1 MTDTG
6 AEGIQPLFY
15 FEGAM
20 KITDSVIKVKGI
32 GQKSAK
38 LYEKLDIR
46 TVGDLL
52 CHFPRGYERY
62 DMPVLV
68 SQTEDGTVRTVEG
81 ILTAAAKP
89 VAAGSRRMIVAR
101 IRDISG
107 EMDLRWFNSPFVLKQ
122 LPLGRKLLFRGKI
135 SRKGRSVS
143 MVQPEIYTEEAYR
156 ARMRSLR
163 PVYSLT
169 AGLSHN
175 AIAKAVS
182 EALAVTEIP
191 DSMPQSIRRKR
202 GFLKLEDAYRAIHC
216 PEDESV
222 TKEAIKRLSYDEF
235 TRFLLSM
242 RHLKAG
248 ILREP
253 NSFLMEKH
261 TVADGILA
269 ALPYELTAAQKR
281 VLAEIIKDLCGA
293 YPMQRL
299 LQGDV
304 GSGKTVIALLA
315 LAICAEEGFSGC
327 LMAPTEVL
335 ARQHFAFFTKML
347 APFGIGVA
355 LLVGSQ
361 TKTERKRMEEGIVSG
376 EFPIVIGTHALFQDS
391 VEFPKLGLVIVDE
404 QHRFGVKQREQLMR
418 KGEMPHL
425 LIMSATPIPRTLAM
439 MLYGDM
445 DISLLDEQPAER
457 LPVKTCV
464 VDRSYRP
471 TAYRFIKEHAAK
483 GEQTYVICPLIEESE
498 DSEGENVTD
507 YARKLREEFGDEIT
521 VGTLHGQ
528 MSGKDK
534 NAILSD
540 FAEGKISVL
549 VSTTVVEVGINVP
562 NATTIMVENAERFGL
577 SALHQLRGRVGRG
590 AKQSYCILMQGNESE
605 ETKER
610 LSVLLRAR
618 NGFAIAEEDLKL
630 RGPGDFFGIRQSGDM
645 DFAVADIIRDAD
657 MLAAAKE
664 DTALLS
670 DEEAEERFHL
680 LVAERDS
687 LVVY

>member
-20 KITDSVIKVKGI
+20 KISDSVIKVKGI

-315 LAICAEEGFSGC
+315 LAMCAEEGFSGC

>member
-1 MTDTG
+1 
-6 AEGIQPLFY
+6 
-15 FEGAM
+15 M

>member
-135 SRKGRSVS
+135 SQKGRSVS

-222 TKEAIKRLSYDEF
+222 TKEAIKRLSYV
-235 TRFLLSM
+235 
-242 RHLKAG
+242 H
-248 ILREP
+248 
-253 NSFLMEKH
+253 
-261 TVADGILA
+261 A
-269 ALPYELTAAQKR
+269 ALKSRNP
-281 VLAEIIKDLCGA
+281 
-293 YPMQRL
+293 QR
-299 LQGDV
+299 
-304 GSGKTVIALLA
+304 A
-315 LAICAEEGFSGC
+315 
-327 LMAPTEVL
+327 
-335 ARQHFAFFTKML
+335 
-347 APFGIGVA
+347 
-355 LLVGSQ
+355 
-361 TKTERKRMEEGIVSG
+361 
-376 EFPIVIGTHALFQDS
+376 
-391 VEFPKLGLVIVDE
+391 
-404 QHRFGVKQREQLMR
+404 EQLSDGKAHGCR
-418 KGEMPHL
+418 RHSC
-425 LIMSATPIPRTLAM
+425 SA
-439 MLYGDM
+439 
-445 DISLLDEQPAER
+445 
-457 LPVKTCV
+457 
-464 VDRSYRP
+464 
-471 TAYRFIKEHAAK
+471 
-483 GEQTYVICPLIEESE
+483 
-498 DSEGENVTD
+498 
-507 YARKLREEFGDEIT
+507 
-521 VGTLHGQ
+521 
-528 MSGKDK
+528 
-534 NAILSD
+534 
-540 FAEGKISVL
+540 SV
-549 VSTTVVEVGINVP
+549 
-562 NATTIMVENAERFGL
+562 
-577 SALHQLRGRVGRG
+577 
-590 AKQSYCILMQGNESE
+590 
-605 ETKER
+605 
-610 LSVLLRAR
+610 
-618 NGFAIAEEDLKL
+618 
-630 RGPGDFFGIRQSGDM
+630 
-645 DFAVADIIRDAD
+645 
-657 MLAAAKE
+657 
-664 DTALLS
+664 
-670 DEEAEERFHL
+670 
-680 LVAERDS
+680 
-687 LVVY
+687 

>member
-1 MTDTG
+1 
-6 AEGIQPLFY
+6 
-15 FEGAM
+15 M

-62 DMPVLV
+62 EAPVLV
-68 SQTEDGTVRTVEG
+68 SQTEDGSVRTVEG
-81 ILTAAAKP
+81 VLTTAAKP
-89 VAAGSRRMIVAR
+89 VAVGQKRMVVAR

-156 ARMRSLR
+156 TRMRSLR

-169 AGLSHN
+169 SGLSRN
-175 AIAKAVS
+175 AIAKAVA
-182 EALAVTEIP
+182 EALAVTDIP
-191 DSMPQSIRRKR
+191 DSMPQSIRKKR
-202 GFLKLEDAYRAIHC
+202 GFMKLEDAYRAIHC
-216 PEDESV
+216 PEDEAV
-222 TKEAIKRLSYDEF
+222 TKEAVKRLSYDEF

-253 NSFLMEKH
+253 NSFILEKH

-281 VLAEIIKDLCGA
+281 VLAEITKDLSGPF
-293 YPMQRL
+293 PMQRL

-315 LAICAEEGFSGC
+315 LSMCAEEGFSGC
-327 LMAPTEVL
+327 IMAPTEVL

-347 APFGIGVA
+347 APFGIGVG

-361 TKTERKRMEEGIVSG
+361 PKSERKRMEEGIRNG
-376 EFPIVIGTHALFQDS
+376 EFPVVIGTHALFQDG

-404 QHRFGVKQREQLMR
+404 QHRFGVKQREMLMR

-507 YARKLREEFGDEIT
+507 YAQRLREEFGGEIT

-534 NAILSD
+534 NAVLSD

-610 LSVLLRAR
+610 LSVLLKAR
-618 NGFAIAEEDLKL
+618 NGFAIAEEDLRL

-657 MLAAAKE
+657 MLSAAKE

>member
-1 MTDTG
+1 
-6 AEGIQPLFY
+6 
-15 FEGAM
+15 M

-62 DMPVLV
+62 EAPVLV
-68 SQTEDGTVRTVEG
+68 SQTEDGSVRTVEG
-81 ILTAAAKP
+81 VLTTAAKP
-89 VAAGSRRMIVAR
+89 VAVGQKRMVVAR

-156 ARMRSLR
+156 TRMRSLR

-169 AGLSHN
+169 SGLSRN
-175 AIAKAVS
+175 AIAKAVA
-182 EALAVTEIP
+182 EALAVTDIP
-191 DSMPQSIRRKR
+191 DSMPQSIRKKR
-202 GFLKLEDAYRAIHC
+202 GFMKIEDAYRAIHC
-216 PEDESV
+216 PEDEAV
-222 TKEAIKRLSYDEF
+222 TKEAVKRLSYDEF

-253 NSFLMEKH
+253 NSFILEKH

-281 VLAEIIKDLCGA
+281 VLAEITKDLSGPF
-293 YPMQRL
+293 PMQRL

-315 LAICAEEGFSGC
+315 LSMCAEEGFSGC
-327 LMAPTEVL
+327 IMAPTEVL

-347 APFGIGVA
+347 VPFGIGVG

-361 TKTERKRMEEGIVSG
+361 PKSERKRMEEGIRNG
-376 EFPIVIGTHALFQDS
+376 EFPVVIGTHALFQDG

-404 QHRFGVKQREQLMR
+404 QHRFGVKQREMLMR

-507 YARKLREEFGDEIT
+507 YAQRLREEFGGEIT

-534 NAILSD
+534 NAVLSD

-610 LSVLLRAR
+610 LSVLLKAR
-618 NGFAIAEEDLKL
+618 NGFAIAEEDLRL

-657 MLAAAKE
+657 MLSAAKE

>member
-1 MTDTG
+1 
-6 AEGIQPLFY
+6 
-15 FEGAM
+15 
-20 KITDSVIKVKGI
+20 
-32 GQKSAK
+32 
-38 LYEKLDIR
+38 
-46 TVGDLL
+46 
-52 CHFPRGYERY
+52 
-62 DMPVLV
+62 
-68 SQTEDGTVRTVEG
+68 
-81 ILTAAAKP
+81 
-89 VAAGSRRMIVAR
+89 
-101 IRDISG
+101 
-107 EMDLRWFNSPFVLKQ
+107 
-122 LPLGRKLLFRGKI
+122 
-135 SRKGRSVS
+135 

-156 ARMRSLR
+156 TRMRSLR

-182 EALAVTEIP
+182 EALSVTEVP
-191 DSMPQSIRRKR
+191 DSMPQAIRKKR
-202 GFLKLEDAYRAIHC
+202 GFMKLEDAYRAIHC
-216 PEDESV
+216 PEDEAV
-222 TKEAIKRLSYDEF
+222 TKEAVKRLSYDEF

-261 TVADGILA
+261 TCADGILQS
-269 ALPYELTAAQKR
+269 LPYELTAAQKR
-281 VLAEIIKDLCGA
+281 VLAEITKDLCGP

-315 LAICAEEGFSGC
+315 LSMCAEEGFSGC

-347 APFGIGVA
+347 EPFHIGVA

-361 TKTERKRMEEGIVSG
+361 SKTERKRMEEGIRSG
-376 EFPIVIGTHALFQDS
+376 EYPIVIGTHALFQDS

-404 QHRFGVKQREQLMR
+404 QHRFGVKQREMLMR

-471 TAYRFIKEHAAK
+471 TAYRFIREHAEK

-507 YARKLREEFGDEIT
+507 YARKLREEFGGEIT
-521 VGTLHGQ
+521 VRTLHGQ
-528 MSGKDK
+528 MNGKDK
-534 NAILSD
+534 NKVLSD
-540 FAEGKISVL
+540 FAEGKTSVL

-562 NATTIMVENAERFGL
+562 NATVIMVENAERFGL

-610 LSVLLRAR
+610 LSVLLKAK
-618 NGFAIAEEDLKL
+618 NGFAIAEEDLRL

-645 DFAVADIIRDAD
+645 DFAIADIIRDAD
-657 MLAAAKE
+657 MLSAAKE

-670 DEEAEERFHL
+670 DAEAEERFHL

>member
-1 MTDTG
+1 
-6 AEGIQPLFY
+6 
-15 FEGAM
+15 M

-62 DMPVLV
+62 EAPVLV
-68 SQTEDGTVRTVEG
+68 SQTEDGSVRTVEG
-81 ILTAAAKP
+81 VLTAAAKP
-89 VAAGSRRMIVAR
+89 VAVGQKRMVVAR

-156 ARMRSLR
+156 TRMRSLR

-169 AGLSHN
+169 SGLSRN
-175 AIAKAVS
+175 AIAKAVA
-182 EALAVTEIP
+182 EALAVTDIP
-191 DSMPQSIRRKR
+191 DSMPQAIRKKR
-202 GFLKLEDAYRAIHC
+202 GFMKLEDAYRAIHC
-216 PEDESV
+216 PEDEAV
-222 TKEAIKRLSYDEF
+222 TKEAVKRLSYDEF

-253 NSFLMEKH
+253 NSFILEKH

-281 VLAEIIKDLCGA
+281 VLAEITKDLSGPF
-293 YPMQRL
+293 PMQRL

-315 LAICAEEGFSGC
+315 LSMCAEEGFSGC
-327 LMAPTEVL
+327 IMAPTEVL

-347 APFGIGVA
+347 APFGIGVG

-361 TKTERKRMEEGIVSG
+361 PKAERKRMEEGIRSG
-376 EFPIVIGTHALFQDS
+376 EFPVVIGTHALFQDG

-404 QHRFGVKQREQLMR
+404 QHRFGVKQREMLMR

-445 DISLLDEQPAER
+445 DISLLDEQPVER

-507 YARKLREEFGDEIT
+507 YARKLREEFGDGIT

-534 NAILSD
+534 NAVLSD

-610 LSVLLRAR
+610 LSVLLKAR
-618 NGFAIAEEDLKL
+618 NGFAIAEEDLRL

-657 MLAAAKE
+657 MLSAAKE

>member
-1 MTDTG
+1 
-6 AEGIQPLFY
+6 
-15 FEGAM
+15 M
-20 KITDSVIKVKGI
+20 KISDSVIKVKGI

-315 LAICAEEGFSGC
+315 LAMCAEEGFSGC

-361 TKTERKRMEEGIVSG
+361 TKTERKRMEEGIVAG

-540 FAEGKISVL
+540 IAEGKISVL

>member
-1 MTDTG
+1 
-6 AEGIQPLFY
+6 
-15 FEGAM
+15 M

-143 MVQPEIYTEEAYR
+143 MVQPEIYTEDAYR

-315 LAICAEEGFSGC
+315 LAMCAEEGISGC

-376 EFPIVIGTHALFQDS
+376 EYPIVIGTHALFQDS

-528 MSGKDK
+528 MNGKDK

-562 NATTIMVENAERFGL
+562 NATIIMVENAERFGL

>member
-1 MTDTG
+1 
-6 AEGIQPLFY
+6 
-15 FEGAM
+15 M

-62 DMPVLV
+62 EAPILV
-68 SQTEDGTVRTVEG
+68 SQTEDGSVRTVEG
-81 ILTAAAKP
+81 VLTAAAKP
-89 VAAGSRRMIVAR
+89 VAVGQKRMVVAR

-156 ARMRSLR
+156 TRMRSLR

-169 AGLSHN
+169 SGLSRN
-175 AIAKAVS
+175 AIAKAVA
-182 EALAVTEIP
+182 EALAVTDIP
-191 DSMPQSIRRKR
+191 DSMPQAIRKKR
-202 GFLKLEDAYRAIHC
+202 GFMKLEDAYRAIHC
-216 PEDESV
+216 PEDEAV
-222 TKEAIKRLSYDEF
+222 TKEAVKRLSYDEF

-253 NSFLMEKH
+253 NSFILEKH

-281 VLAEIIKDLCGA
+281 VLAEITKDLSGPF
-293 YPMQRL
+293 PMQRL

-315 LAICAEEGFSGC
+315 LSMCAEEEFSGC
-327 LMAPTEVL
+327 IMAPTEVL

-347 APFGIGVA
+347 APFGIGVG

-361 TKTERKRMEEGIVSG
+361 PKAERKRMEEGIRSG
-376 EFPIVIGTHALFQDS
+376 EFPVVIGTHALFQDG

-404 QHRFGVKQREQLMR
+404 QHRFGVKQREMLMR

-445 DISLLDEQPAER
+445 DISLLDEQPSER

-507 YARKLREEFGDEIT
+507 YARKLREEFGSEIT

-534 NAILSD
+534 NAVLSD

-610 LSVLLRAR
+610 LSVLLKAR
-618 NGFAIAEEDLKL
+618 NGFAIAEEDLRL

-657 MLAAAKE
+657 MLSAAKE

>member
-1 MTDTG
+1 
-6 AEGIQPLFY
+6 
-15 FEGAM
+15 
-20 KITDSVIKVKGI
+20 
-32 GQKSAK
+32 
-38 LYEKLDIR
+38 
-46 TVGDLL
+46 
-52 CHFPRGYERY
+52 
-62 DMPVLV
+62 
-68 SQTEDGTVRTVEG
+68 
-81 ILTAAAKP
+81 
-89 VAAGSRRMIVAR
+89 
-101 IRDISG
+101 
-107 EMDLRWFNSPFVLKQ
+107 
-122 LPLGRKLLFRGKI
+122 
-135 SRKGRSVS
+135 
-143 MVQPEIYTEEAYR
+143 
-156 ARMRSLR
+156 
-163 PVYSLT
+163 
-169 AGLSHN
+169 
-175 AIAKAVS
+175 
-182 EALAVTEIP
+182 
-191 DSMPQSIRRKR
+191 
-202 GFLKLEDAYRAIHC
+202 
-216 PEDESV
+216 
-222 TKEAIKRLSYDEF
+222 
-235 TRFLLSM
+235 
-242 RHLKAG
+242 
-248 ILREP
+248 
-253 NSFLMEKH
+253 MEKH

>member
-1 MTDTG
+1 
-6 AEGIQPLFY
+6 
-15 FEGAM
+15 M
-20 KITDSVIKVKGI
+20 KLSDSVIKVKGI
-32 GQKSAK
+32 GQKSAA
-38 LYEKLDIR
+38 LYEKLGIR

-62 DMPVLV
+62 DKPVPV

-81 ILTAAAKP
+81 VLTAAAKP
-89 VAAGSRRMIVAR
+89 VAVNQRRMVVAR

-122 LPLGRKLLFRGKI
+122 LPLGRKLLFRGKV

-156 ARMRSLR
+156 TRMRSLR

-175 AIAKAVS
+175 AVAKAVS
-182 EALAVTEIP
+182 EALSVTEVP
-191 DSMPQSIRRKR
+191 DSMPQAIRKKR
-202 GFLKLEDAYRAIHC
+202 GFMKLEDAYRAIHC
-216 PEDESV
+216 PEDEAV
-222 TKEAIKRLSYDEF
+222 TKEAVKRLSYDEF

-261 TVADGILA
+261 TCADGILQS
-269 ALPYELTAAQKR
+269 LPYELTAAQKR
-281 VLAEIIKDLCGA
+281 VLAEIMKDLCGP

-315 LAICAEEGFSGC
+315 LSMCAEEGFSGC

-347 APFGIGVA
+347 EPFHIGVA

-361 TKTERKRMEEGIVSG
+361 SKTERRRMEEGIRSG
-376 EFPIVIGTHALFQDS
+376 EYPIVIGTHALFQDS

-404 QHRFGVKQREQLMR
+404 QHRFGVKQREMLMR

-471 TAYRFIKEHAAK
+471 TAYRFIREHAGK

-507 YARKLREEFGDEIT
+507 YARKLREEFGGEIT

-528 MSGKDK
+528 MNGKDK
-534 NAILSD
+534 NEVLSD

-562 NATTIMVENAERFGL
+562 NATVIMVENAERFGL

-610 LSVLLRAR
+610 LSVLLKAK
-618 NGFAIAEEDLKL
+618 NGFAIAEEDLRL

-657 MLAAAKE
+657 MLSAAKE

-670 DEEAEERFHL
+670 DAEAEERFHL

>member
-1 MTDTG
+1 MR
-6 AEGIQPLFY
+6 
-15 FEGAM
+15 
-20 KITDSVIKVKGI
+20 ITDSVIKVKGI

-315 LAICAEEGFSGC
+315 LAMCAEEGFSGC

-361 TKTERKRMEEGIVSG
+361 TKSERKRMEEGIVSG
-376 EFPIVIGTHALFQDS
+376 GFPIVIGTHALFQDS

-457 LPVKTCV
+457 LPVKMCV

-507 YARKLREEFGDEIT
+507 YARKLREEFGDDIT

-562 NATTIMVENAERFGL
+562 NATIIMVENAERFGL

>member
-1 MTDTG
+1 
-6 AEGIQPLFY
+6 
-15 FEGAM
+15 M

-62 DMPVLV
+62 EAPVLV
-68 SQTEDGTVRTVEG
+68 SQTEDGSVRTVEG
-81 ILTAAAKP
+81 VLTAAAKP
-89 VAAGSRRMIVAR
+89 VDVGQKRMVVAR

-156 ARMRSLR
+156 TRMRSLR

-169 AGLSHN
+169 SGLSRN
-175 AIAKAVS
+175 AIAKAVA
-182 EALAVTEIP
+182 EALAVTDIP
-191 DSMPQSIRRKR
+191 DSMPQAIRKKR
-202 GFLKLEDAYRAIHC
+202 GFMKLEDAYRAIHC
-216 PEDESV
+216 PEDEAV
-222 TKEAIKRLSYDEF
+222 TKEAVKRLSYDEF

-253 NSFLMEKH
+253 NSFIMEKH

-281 VLAEIIKDLCGA
+281 VLAEITKDLCGPF
-293 YPMQRL
+293 PMQRL

-315 LAICAEEGFSGC
+315 LSMCAEEGFSGC
-327 LMAPTEVL
+327 IMAPTEVL
-335 ARQHFAFFTKML
+335 ARQHFTFFTKML
-347 APFGIGVA
+347 APFGIGVG

-361 TKTERKRMEEGIVSG
+361 PKSERKRMEEGIRSG
-376 EFPIVIGTHALFQDS
+376 EFPIVIGTHALFQDG

-404 QHRFGVKQREQLMR
+404 QHRFGVKQREMLMR

-534 NAILSD
+534 NAVLSD

-610 LSVLLRAR
+610 LSVLLKAR
-618 NGFAIAEEDLKL
+618 NGFAIAEEDLRL

-657 MLAAAKE
+657 MLSAAKE

>member
-1 MTDTG
+1 MR
-6 AEGIQPLFY
+6 
-15 FEGAM
+15 
-20 KITDSVIKVKGI
+20 ITDSVIKVKGI

-281 VLAEIIKDLCGA
+281 VLAEIIKDLSGA

-315 LAICAEEGFSGC
+315 LAMCAEEGFSGC

-528 MSGKDK
+528 MNGKDK

>member
-1 MTDTG
+1 MR
-6 AEGIQPLFY
+6 
-15 FEGAM
+15 
-20 KITDSVIKVKGI
+20 ITDSVIKVKGI

-315 LAICAEEGFSGC
+315 LAMCAEEGFSGC

-361 TKTERKRMEEGIVSG
+361 TKSERKRMEEGIVSG
-376 EFPIVIGTHALFQDS
+376 GFPIVIGTHALFQDS

-507 YARKLREEFGDEIT
+507 YARKLREEFGDDIT

-562 NATTIMVENAERFGL
+562 NATIIMVENAERFGL

>member
-1 MTDTG
+1 
-6 AEGIQPLFY
+6 
-15 FEGAM
+15 M
-20 KITDSVIKVKGI
+20 KLSDSVIKVKGI
-32 GQKSAK
+32 GQKSAA

-62 DMPVLV
+62 EKPVLV

-81 ILTAAAKP
+81 VLTAAAKP
-89 VAAGSRRMIVAR
+89 VAVNQRRMVVAR

-135 SRKGRSVS
+135 SKKGRSVS

-156 ARMRSLR
+156 TRMRSLR

-182 EALAVTEIP
+182 EALSVTEVP
-191 DSMPQSIRRKR
+191 DSMPQAIRKKR
-202 GFLKLEDAYRAIHC
+202 GFMKLEDAYRAIHC
-216 PEDESV
+216 PEDEAV
-222 TKEAIKRLSYDEF
+222 TKEAVKRLSYDEF

-261 TVADGILA
+261 TCADGILGS
-269 ALPYELTAAQKR
+269 LPYELTAAQKR
-281 VLAEIIKDLCGA
+281 VLAEIMKDLCGP

-315 LAICAEEGFSGC
+315 LSMCAEEGFSGC

-347 APFGIGVA
+347 EPFHIGVA

-361 TKTERKRMEEGIVSG
+361 SKTERRRMEEGIRSG
-376 EFPIVIGTHALFQDS
+376 EYPIVIGTHALFQDS

-404 QHRFGVKQREQLMR
+404 QHRFGVKQREMLMR

-471 TAYRFIKEHAAK
+471 TAYRFIKEHAGK

-507 YARKLREEFGDEIT
+507 YARKLREEFGGEIT

-528 MSGKDK
+528 MNGKDK
-534 NAILSD
+534 NEVLSD

-562 NATTIMVENAERFGL
+562 NATVIMVENAERFGL

-610 LSVLLRAR
+610 LSVLLKAK
-618 NGFAIAEEDLKL
+618 NGFAIAEEDLRL

-645 DFAVADIIRDAD
+645 DFAIADIIRDAD
-657 MLAAAKE
+657 MLSAAKE

-670 DEEAEERFHL
+670 DAEAEERFHL